1 MRGRMGGMTP
11 TTKAELMAA
20 LAENDLQFTK
30 TVGILSGR
38 LSDEEWLTTLNQII
52 GLRLVQKELEGKLAA
67 LIEEPTSDESK

>member
-1 MRGRMGGMTP
+1 MRGRMSGMTP

-30 TVGILSGR
+30 TVAILSGR
-38 LSDEEWLTTLNQII
+38 LSDAEWLTTLNQII

-67 LIEEPTSDESK
+67 LIEEPPSDESK